1 MVRLGFPARQGAR
14 QGCPLP
20 LLLFNIILEV
30 FANAIDKKNLQE
42 VYRLRKKT

>member
-30 FANAIDKKNLQE
+30 LAHKASVKGNEGIPME
-42 VYRLRKKT
+42 I